1 MNRKDKAIEDI
12 NYNLQSSH
20 LSGGPDGQ
28 IFNKAK
34 ETSLIMNLKKQMKE
48 VSKEI
53 KNKTNELD
61 QLKKN
66 IKITKINE
74 LDIDITTLRDE
85 LIKVKTFHE
94 ISVKNNNEKER
105 YLNDF
110 IMLKD
115 VFLKQQN
122 HLVNMTD
129 KSKKLDQDI
138 KVREDEVNQVKN
150 MIKDKDSKI
159 IRITKEF
166 KEIILINEKIDKES
180 TQFEASVYQNKI
192 AVYEKKIEELRK
204 DIFFFKNEAE

>member
-12 NYNLQSSH
+12 NYDLQSSH
-20 LSGGPDGQ
+20 LSGGPDGHLL
-28 IFNKAK
+28 NKAK

-53 KNKTNELD
+53 KQKSLELD

-74 LDIDITTLRDE
+74 LDVDITTLKEE
-85 LIKVKTFHE
+85 LMKVKTFHE

-110 IMLKD
+110 ILLKD

-122 HLVNMTD
+122 HLISMTD
-129 KSKKLDQDI
+129 KSKKLDQEI
-138 KVREDEVNQVKN
+138 KVRDDELNQVKN
-150 MIKDKDSKI
+150 IIKEKDSKI
-159 IRITKEF
+159 IKTTKEF
-166 KEIILINEKIDKES
+166 KEQIINNEKIDKES
-180 TQFEASVYQNKI
+180 TQFEATAYQNKLT
-192 AVYEKKIEELRK
+192 VYEKKIEDLKK
-204 DIFFFKNEAE
+204 DIYFFKNEAE

>member
-53 KNKTNELD
+53 KNKSNELD